1 MVGTDSDGLN
11 LYLSE
16 IGTNMNENLHQKYAD
31 LIGPFAVGTKIAHVL
46 TASRSFRY
54 NISVGIDICGE
65 PDFGTDQ
72 HEVVD
77 ITQKWFMK
85 LFGIFAWPAHKNL
98 LDFDGIN
105 FISVGIGPLPH
116 DEELVTKGES
126 KEHLSSDY
134 KFMCQNMGVN
144 LAPLPISTVEEHKR
158 FKKFMNNISSKNVV
172 PTFNDY
178 KRLGIDFLNVSN
190 GKNIFPKTINMLQ
203 KHYKKWQMNRQ
214 IKLFSIKV
222 KKNYE
227 NLHKK
232 LSAQRVPPPKTRIFS
247 IKDTVP
253 PKVTSIDPIPKIKR
267 DIIKKE
273 ELADRTKKSQQ
284 ICYIHMAKPCVRWPY
299 C

>member
-1 MVGTDSDGLN
+1 MLILSELLKDKNFAEFITQPVKEWFLKFADNAARGLYQLADDVYHYTLVGTDSDGLN
-11 LYLSE
+11 LYRSE

-31 LIGPFAVGTKIAHVL
+31 LVGPFAVGTKIGHIL
-46 TASRSFRY
+46 TALRSFRY
-54 NISVGIDICGE
+54 NISVGIGICGE

-158 FKKFMNNISSKNVV
+158 FNKFMNNISSKNFV

-232 LSAQRVPPPKTRIFS
+232 NCQPKEYCHQ
-247 IKDTVP
+247 KH
-253 PKVTSIDPIPKIKR
+253 
-267 DIIKKE
+267 
-273 ELADRTKKSQQ
+273 ELFQ
-284 ICYIHMAKPCVRWPY
+284 
-299 C
+299 